1 MKNNNRRLLLLVF
14 SLVFLSL
21 NGRLDAQVFI
31 NPYIG
36 YGVTKLN
43 YPLSPLE
50 IYNHMAIPIEVVN
63 EGLISKDDKLYSP
76 KIYVGF
82 SIVKPINEYWGIGF
96 QSDISYQKFSRQ
108 DHSFIGRNG
117 AYFWYFRNSIIP
129 TLNIGEKW
137 KVGIGLNFDYSD
149 SNHSH
154 YSQIKDEV
162 EFGGIL
168 QATYQLNKYFNLHLN
183 YRHGL
188 KRINSQIQNIFFD
201 PLQSLNL
208 GLGYRFQI
216 KKK

>member
-1 MKNNNRRLLLLVF
+1 MKKINILLLVLIF
-14 SLVFLSL
+14 CLAFFFQNNKL
-21 NGRLDAQVFI
+21 NAQIFI

-36 YGVTKLN
+36 YGITKLN
-43 YPLSPLE
+43 YPLDPVE
-50 IYNHMAIPIEVVN
+50 IYDFMPIPIEVVN
-63 EGLISKDDKLYSP
+63 EGLISKDDRLYSS

-82 SIVKPINEYWGIGF
+82 SIIKPINKYWGIDL

-137 KVGIGLNFDYSD
+137 RVGIGLNFDYSD

-154 YSQIKDEV
+154 FSQIRDQV

-168 QATYQLNKYFNLHLN
+168 QVGYQLNKYFNLHLN

-188 KRINSQIQNIFFD
+188 KTISNRSIFFD
-201 PLQSLNL
+201 PLQSLNF
-208 GLGYRFQI
+208 GLGYRFRI
-216 KKK
+216 KK

>member
-1 MKNNNRRLLLLVF
+1 MMKNISLLVLVI
-14 SLVFLSL
+14 SLTFVSQNNKL
-21 NGRLDAQVFI
+21 NAQTFI

-36 YGVTKLN
+36 YGITKLN
-43 YPLSPLE
+43 YPLDPLE
-50 IYNHMAIPIEVVN
+50 IYDFMPIPIEVVN
-63 EGLISKDDKLYSP
+63 EGLISKDDRLYSS

-82 SIVKPINEYWGIGF
+82 SIIKPINKYWGIDL

-137 KVGIGLNFDYSD
+137 RVGIGLNFDYSD

-154 YSQIKDEV
+154 FSQIKDEM
-162 EFGGIL
+162 EFGTIL
-168 QATYQLNKYFNLHLN
+168 QTTYQLNKHFSLHLN

-188 KRINSQIQNIFFD
+188 KRINRQIQNIFFD
-201 PLQSLNL
+201 PLQSLNF
-208 GLGYRFQI
+208 GLGYRFRI
-216 KKK
+216 KK